1 LENKARRYA
10 TIMVINIMI
19 NIVFNLFFL
28 VVCPSVMKGNNTF
41 LQGLI
46 NPIYSINIGVGYV
59 FISNLISSL
68 VTLILLFPELFK
80 MKFSFDKVLWKRM
93 LIYSL
98 PLLIGGFAGMIN
110 ETMDR
115 ILLKYL
121 VTDKA
126 SALEQ
131 LGIYGAC
138 YKVSIMMTLFVQ
150 TFRQAAEPFFF
161 TEAKSEDS
169 KKIYADVM
177 KYFIIACSLI
187 FLGIMMNMDIVKYF
201 VGMKFRSG
209 LKVVPILLLA
219 NLCLGVFFNL
229 SIWYKL
235 TGHTRFGAYLAIFGA
250 LITLILNFWWIPIIG
265 YMGAAWATLICYGSM
280 MAASYFIGQKYYPVD
295 YHLTRIFSYLAL
307 AIGLYFISAYLQDY
321 ISFNRIGLFIFNNF
335 LLASFILFA
344 WLMEKPKAAL
354 KI

>member
-1 LENKARRYA
+1 
-10 TIMVINIMI
+10 
-19 NIVFNLFFL
+19 
-28 VVCPSVMKGNNTF
+28 MK
-41 LQGLI
+41 L
-46 NPIYSINIGVGYV
+46 
-59 FISNLISSL
+59 
-68 VTLILLFPELFK
+68 
-80 MKFSFDKVLWKRM
+80 SFDKVLWKRM
-93 LIYSL
+93 IVYSM
-98 PLLIGGFAGMIN
+98 PLLVGGFAGMIN

-115 ILLKYL
+115 LLLKHL
-121 VTDKA
+121 VPGKA

-131 LGIYGAC
+131 IGIYGAC

-161 TEAKSEDS
+161 TEAKAADS

-201 VGMKFRSG
+201 VGLKFRSG

-250 LITLILNFWWIPIIG
+250 LITLGLNIWWIPIMG
-265 YMGAAWATLICYGSM
+265 YMGAAWATLVCYAAM
-280 MAASYFIGQKYYPVD
+280 MIVSYFIGQKYYPID
-295 YHLTRIFSYLAL
+295 YHLMRILSYLGL
-307 AIGLYFISAYLQDY
+307 AIGLYFISIYIQDIPFINDLKINIY
-321 ISFNRIGLFIFNNF
+321 KFSISIVNNF
-335 LLASFILFA
+335 LLLIFILFA
-344 WLMEKPKAAL
+344 WLNEKPK
-354 KI
+354 